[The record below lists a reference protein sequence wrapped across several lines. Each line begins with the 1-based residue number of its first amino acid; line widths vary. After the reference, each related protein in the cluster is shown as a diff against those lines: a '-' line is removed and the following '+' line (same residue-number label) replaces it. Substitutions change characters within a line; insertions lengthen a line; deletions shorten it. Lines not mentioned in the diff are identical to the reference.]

1 MLIAG
6 RRTNKPELVRAMIDA
21 GRQQFEWTVAGGVRP
36 TAVGVNSGLRIPR
49 AHKFNPVEVISHLRQ
64 CAKKLGVKIQT
75 AVRVE
80 ELLGNHNSGVLGVRV
95 SKCRRQMLYMGNQM
109 CCLSYWRI
117 RTK

>member
-1 MLIAG
+1 MELPLSARETGVFLKQFFRKYAGIIDSNDSFYEDMLIAG

-64 CAKKLGVKIQT
+64 CAKKLGVK
-75 AVRVE
+75 
-80 ELLGNHNSGVLGVRV
+80 NSNSSSR
-95 SKCRRQMLYMGNQM
+95 
-109 CCLSYWRI
+109 
-117 RTK
+117 